1 MLQDDG
7 DMSMINLT
15 KESFEQEVLA
25 AKVPVIIDFWANWC
39 EPCSMQAGVLEEVEK
54 ELGDRIKI
62 CKVDVD
68 AQAALALDYRITSIP
83 TLVFMYQGMFQS
95 RTIGLQTK
103 EMIEDRLN
111 TLLDGC

>member
-1 MLQDDG
+1 
-7 DMSMINLT
+7 MSMINLT

-25 AKVPVIIDFWANWC
+25 AKVPVIIDFWAKWC
-39 EPCSMQAGVLEEVEK
+39 EPCSMQASVLEEVEK
-54 ELGDRIKI
+54 ELGDRIRI

-103 EMIEDRLN
+103 EMIKDRLN